1 MRVHDQAQDGPPL
14 VAHLIYRL
22 DFGGLENLLVERI
35 PVRQLRKI
43 AETVAD
49 DQGAGAVGPALGAA
63 AHRLIG
69 FELQFGPFAVA
80 QLRLMAE
87 MRALMGAAATGT
99 GARVP

>member
-1 MRVHDQAQDGPPL
+1 M
-14 VAHLIYRL
+14 
-22 DFGGLENLLVERI
+22 
-35 PVRQLRKI
+35 LRKI

-87 MRALMGAAATGT
+87 MRALMVAAATGT
-99 GARVP
+99 GGLVGSLGRSLMRPPVGLRSKVIGP